1 MKKLSLLP
9 KIDKIQVHEK
19 LAGLNQKRVAKIAR
33 IVVEKYRQ
41 NLKNSQIQSFAEDDI
56 IDEILTNYNQSL
68 SNSLIPLINATG
80 IIAHTNLGRS
90 LIDEQIYENAKNIIC
105 HYSNL
110 EYDLNAGKRGQRYS
124 HLCKFTK
131 ELFGFE
137 DALVV
142 NNNAAAV
149 FLVLNTFSKG
159 KKTIVSRGELI
170 EIGGSFR
177 VPEVMNESGAVLKEV
192 GTTNKTHLKDYEKNI
207 SKNTAVIMKVHQSNF
222 DIVGFSKSTDIESLA
237 KLAKERKL
245 LSYYDL
251 GSGFSGSLPYN
262 LDKNEHSIENLA
274 KSGVDLVSFSGD
286 KLFGS
291 VQAGVILGKTKLIE
305 QLKQNQLL
313 RMLRVDKINL
323 SLLQESLKAYIEE
336 KLELIPT
343 IKLLNRSENELF
355 SLANKFQKLINSEVI
370 KTKTYIGG
378 GSLPNKKFPS
388 IALYIKGN
396 AKKLEKI
403 FRENGVIGRIE
414 NDKFLLDFRSI
425 NDNDEANLKQILTN
439 LGNTLG

>member
-1 MKKLSLLP
+1 MKKLNLLP
-9 KIDKIQVHEK
+9 KIDKIQAHEK
-19 LAGLNQKRVAKIAR
+19 LAKLSAKRVTKIAR
-33 IVVEKYRQ
+33 IVVERYRQ
-41 NLKNSQIQSFAEDDI
+41 GLKSGEIESFLEENI
-56 IDEILTNYNQSL
+56 INEILKEYKQSL

-90 LIDEQIYENAKNIIC
+90 LISEQIYENAKDVIC

-110 EYDLNAGKRGQRYS
+110 EYDLKAGKRGQRYS
-124 HLCKFTK
+124 HLRKFAQ

-159 KKTIVSRGELI
+159 KKSIVSRGELI

-177 VPEVMNESGAVLKEV
+177 VPEVMKESGAALKEV

-207 SKNTAVIMKVHQSNF
+207 TKNTALIMKVHQSNF
-222 DIVGFSKSTDIESLA
+222 DIVGFRADVGIEDLA
-237 KLAKERKL
+237 KLSQKKKL

-251 GSGFSGSLPYN
+251 GSGFSGNLPYN
-262 LDKNEHSIENLA
+262 LDKNEHSIETLA
-274 KSGVDLVSFSGD
+274 KTGVDLVSFSGD

-305 QLKQNQLL
+305 KLKQNQLL
-313 RMLRVDKINL
+313 RMLRVDKISL
-323 SLLQESLKAYIEE
+323 SLLQESFKAYIEE
-336 KLELIPT
+336 KFELIPT
-343 IKLLNRSENELF
+343 IKLLNRSEDELF
-355 SLANKFQKLINSEVI
+355 ELANSFQELINSEVI

-378 GSLPNKKFPS
+378 GSLPNRKFPS
-388 IALYIKGN
+388 IALFIKGN

-403 FRENGVIGRIE
+403 FRQNGIIGRIE

-425 NDNDEANLKQILTN
+425 NDNDKANLKQILTN
-439 LGNTLG
+439 LGNLLE

>member
-1 MKKLSLLP
+1 MKKLNSLP
-9 KIDKIQVHEK
+9 KIDKIQANK
-19 LAGLNQKRVAKIAR
+19 NFINLSSKRVTKIAR
-33 IVVEKYRQ
+33 VVVQKYRQ
-41 NLKNSQIQSFAEDDI
+41 ALKNGEIENFKEENI
-56 IDEILTNYNQSL
+56 IDEILEEYNQSL

-90 LIDEQIYENAKNIIC
+90 LISEQIYQNAKDTIC

-110 EYDLNAGKRGQRYS
+110 EYDLKAGKRGQRYW
-124 HLCKFTK
+124 HLRKFAQ

-159 KKTIVSRGELI
+159 KKSIVSRGELI

-177 VPEVMNESGAVLKEV
+177 VPEVMKESGAVLKEV

-207 SKNTAVIMKVHQSNF
+207 NKNTALIMKVHQSNF
-222 DIVGFSKSTDIESLA
+222 DIVGFRADTSIEDLA
-237 KLAKERKL
+237 KLAIKKKL
-245 LSYYDL
+245 ISYYDL
-251 GSGFSGSLPYN
+251 GSGFSGNLPYN

-274 KSGVDLVSFSGD
+274 KTDVDLVSFSGD

-305 QLKQNQLL
+305 KLKQNQLL
-313 RMLRVDKINL
+313 RMLRVDKISL
-323 SLLQESLKAYIEE
+323 SLLQESFKAYIEE
-336 KLELIPT
+336 KFELIPT
-343 IKLLNRSENELF
+343 IKLLNRSEDELF
-355 SLANKFQKLINSEVI
+355 ELASSFQKLINSEII

-378 GSLPNKKFPS
+378 GSLPNRKFPS
-388 IALYIKGN
+388 VALYIKGN

-403 FRENGVIGRIE
+403 FRENGIIGRIE

-425 NDNDEANLKQILTN
+425 NDNDKANLKQILTK
-439 LGNTLG
+439 LGNLLE